1 MVELKTESVKTLA
14 NMLVPASGGAEREPL
29 AESGF
34 LEALDQARDRRHE
47 PAERSPAGEDR
58 RVDDMEGRDGS
69 VGVEADELPD
79 ESSEDVGSESESDQQ
94 SGEQGDETSTAEQDG
109 GDAAGDQAGGQE
121 GNNGAG
127 SGSGQAATP
136 EVQTGG
142 QQAEQALLQ
151 SWSGLKVAS
160 GQQGEAGQ
168 QQQAGT
174 PEAGARGGQS
184 NMTTPAGPTVSQA
197 TVEVARP
204 AGEAMP
210 SGEVSQDVPQTQQRQ
225 ASDGPVEAPR
235 DSAGV
240 AVMRSGDKQ
249 TLESPNQL
257 YSVDKQ
263 QSPSQEAGV
272 FQGQSVLPQIGQAV
286 AQIMPLQAQNDL
298 QPVLSETKS
307 SSGPEAAVE
316 ALAGSRGAES
326 GGGARVDVQAG
337 AMPGVGEV
345 DKSEGV
351 DQDRLVEHVVRVAR
365 ASVGRGQWQVQ
376 IRLHPPELGRIHLD
390 VNVRQ
395 GVLNMRIVAET
406 AEAREMI
413 SARVGQLRE
422 ALQQH
427 GITVERIDV
436 EPRRASASEASQSGA
451 DNASRQGS
459 GEGGEQQGGGQG
471 FSFAWEESQ
480 GAEDEAGH
488 GSPGESEGEAVQ
500 ATVDITV

>member
-14 NMLVPASGGAEREPL
+14 NMLAPASGEAEREPL

-58 RVDDMEGRDGS
+58 RVDDMEGTDGS

-79 ESSEDVGSESESDQQ
+79 ESSEEIASESESDQQ
-94 SGEQGDETSTAEQDG
+94 AEQTSTSEQDG
-109 GDAAGDQAGGQE
+109 GTIAGDQGAGQE
-121 GNNGAG
+121 GNNGSG
-127 SGSGQAATP
+127 SGSGQAVMP

-142 QQAEQALLQ
+142 QEAGQALVQ

-168 QQQAGT
+168 QQQTGT
-174 PEAGARGGQS
+174 PEAGGRGGQS
-184 NMTTPAGPTVSQA
+184 NMNAPAGPAVSQA

-210 SGEVSQDVPQTQQRQ
+210 SGEVSQDLPQTQQRQ
-225 ASDGPVEAPR
+225 AGDGPVEAPR
-235 DSAGV
+235 DSVGAG
-240 AVMRSGDKQ
+240 VMRSGDKQ
-249 TLESPNQL
+249 MLESPNEL

-263 QSPSQEAGV
+263 QSPSQEAGF
-272 FQGQSVLPQIGQAV
+272 FQGQSVLPQVGQAV
-286 AQIMPLQAQNDL
+286 AHIPTLQAQNEL
-298 QPVLSETKS
+298 QPVLSETKG

-337 AMPGVGEV
+337 TMPGVGEV

-365 ASVGRGQWQVQ
+365 ASAGRGQWQVQ
-376 IRLHPPELGRIHLD
+376 IRLHPPELGRIRLD

-395 GVLNMRIVAET
+395 DVLNMRIVVET
-406 AEAREMI
+406 GEARELI

-427 GITVERIDV
+427 GITVDRIDV
-436 EPRRASASEASQSGA
+436 EPRRASASEASQSGG

-471 FSFAWEESQ
+471 FSFAWEQSQ
-480 GAEDEAGH
+480 GPAGEAGH
-488 GSPGESEGEAVQ
+488 GPPGEAEDEAVQ